1 MALERERERVT
12 IGLIQTTASE
22 DRDLNLKKAIGM
34 IKEAAK
40 KGAKI
45 VCLPELYRTRYF
57 PQWDQMDASY
67 LAETIPGES
76 TDAFSI
82 LAREHEIVI
91 VVPVYEKT
99 EGDYYN
105 SAAVID
111 IDGSLLE
118 TYRKIHI
125 PHDPLFYEQNYFS
138 PGDEIRIYDTRYAK
152 FAVLICFDQWF
163 PEPARVA
170 ALGGAQII
178 FYPTAIGNIIA
189 QRESAE
195 DDWHDAWE
203 TVQRGHAISNSV
215 CVAAVNRVGREEGL
229 CFWGSSFVADSFGN
243 IVAKASQDRE
253 EVLLADLDLAK
264 NRAIR
269 EGWGFF
275 RNRRPETYWPIIEM
289 VKESSPGEA
298 GKGKTKADMKA
309 DTKAGMKTGIKP
321 EDLCL
326 VDTPLQLG
334 FHMPAE
340 WEEHE
345 AIWLSWPYDQETF
358 FDMEKVEDAYVA
370 IIKAINKSEIVNL
383 LVRDEMMLSAVV
395 ERLRE
400 EKVDLR
406 RIRFHEIDY
415 ADVWFRDYGPTF
427 VVARGD
433 GGARDS
439 IAMVAWTFNAWGEKY
454 PGLMRDT
461 RIPCLI
467 NDDLKMECF
476 IPGIVLEGGSID
488 VNGSGTVLTTE
499 QCLLNRNRNPGL
511 KKEDIEQY
519 LKEYLGARKVIWL
532 KEGIAGDD
540 TDGHVDDIARFV
552 NPTTVLCAYEED
564 FEDDNHFP
572 LKANYQQLCQETDQD
587 GNPLKVIKLPM
598 PGSVEN
604 EGGRLPASYANFY
617 IGNDTV
623 LVPLFRD
630 ENDQKALKIIQE
642 AFPDREVVGIDCREM
657 VEGLGT
663 VHCISQ
669 QQPKIS

>member
-1 MALERERERVT
+1 MPTTLEEKTEMALERERERVT
-12 IGLIQTTASE
+12 IGLIQSTASE

-57 PQWDQMDASY
+57 PQWDQKDASH

-91 VVPVYEKT
+91 IVPIYEKT
-99 EGDYYN
+99 EGDYFN

-111 IDGSLLE
+111 NDGSLLE

-125 PHDPLFYEQNYFS
+125 PHDPLFYEQSYFS
-138 PGDEIRIYDTRYAK
+138 PGDEIRIYDTRYAR
-152 FAVLICFDQWF
+152 FAVFICYDQWF
-163 PEPARVA
+163 PEAARVA

-178 FYPTAIGNIIA
+178 FYPTAIGNIMD
-189 QRESAE
+189 QGEPAE
-195 DDWHDAWE
+195 GDWHDAWE
-203 TVQRGHAISNSV
+203 TVQRGHAISNSI
-215 CVAAVNRVGREEGL
+215 CVAAVNRVGREESL
-229 CFWGSSFVADSFGN
+229 SFWGSSFVSDSFGN
-243 IVAKASQDRE
+243 IVAKASDDRE

-264 NRAIR
+264 NKSVR

-275 RNRRPETYWPIIEM
+275 RNRRPDLYWPIIEM
-289 VKESSPGEA
+289 VKEPAPQIKAREA
-298 GKGKTKADMKA
+298 MMEEVDRKDA
-309 DTKAGMKTGIKP
+309 
-321 EDLCL
+321 LCL

-358 FDMEKVEDAYVA
+358 FDIEKVEDAYIA
-370 IIKAINKSEIVNL
+370 IIKAMHKSEMVNL
-383 LVRDEMMLSAVV
+383 LVRDEMMLSAVI

-400 EKVDLR
+400 EKVELL
-406 RIRFHEIDY
+406 RIRFHQIDY

-427 VVARGD
+427 VISRRENKGMD
-433 GGARDS
+433 K

-511 KKEDIEQY
+511 NKEEIESY

-552 NPTTVLCAYEED
+552 DPTTVLCAFEED
-564 FEDDNHFP
+564 PDDENYAP
-572 LKANYQQLCQETDQD
+572 LKANYEQLCQETDQD

-598 PGSVEN
+598 PGLVEN
-604 EGGRLPASYANFY
+604 ESGRLPASYANFY
-617 IGNDTV
+617 IGNDVV
-623 LVPLFRD
+623 LVPLFRN
-630 ENDQKALKIIQE
+630 ENDQKALKIIQG
-642 AFPDREVVGIDCREM
+642 AFPDRMVVGIDCREM

-663 VHCISQ
+663 IHCISQ
-669 QQPKIS
+669 QQPKIR